1 MKYLTNMIVLIS
13 LVLPI
18 KLFSHC
24 QVPCGI
30 YDDAARIIQI
40 KEDFETIKKAM
51 FNIKDLSKKEN
62 ALSLNQ
68 LSRWVS
74 TKESHATD
82 IQNRINH
89 YFLIQRIK
97 PKKGKEYNLYA
108 TQTTLLHQVM
118 IFAMKC
124 KQTVDTKNVTE
135 ALSLLDKF
143 VDSYFDDHG
152 KDHIKQL
159 EH

>member
-1 MKYLTNMIVLIS
+1 M
-13 LVLPI
+13 
-18 KLFSHC
+18 
-24 QVPCGI
+24 
-30 YDDAARIIQI
+30 
-40 KEDFETIKKAM
+40 EDFKNQLYCNFID
-51 FNIKDLSKKEN
+51 DLSKKEN

-118 IFAMKC
+118 ILAMKC

>member
-1 MKYLTNMIVLIS
+1 MKHLTNIIALML
-13 LVLPI
+13 LALPI

-97 PKKGKEYNLYA
+97 PKKGKEYDLYA

-118 IFAMKC
+118 ILAMKC

-143 VDSYFDDHG
+143 VDSYFDEHG

>member
-1 MKYLTNMIVLIS
+1 MKHLTNITVLIF

-18 KLFSHC
+18 KLLSHC

-97 PKKGKEYNLYA
+97 PKKGKEYDLYA

-118 IFAMKC
+118 ILAMKC

-143 VDSYFDDHG
+143 VDSYFDEHG

>member
-1 MKYLTNMIVLIS
+1 MKHLTNMTVLIL

-97 PKKGKEYNLYA
+97 PKKGKEYDLYA

-118 IFAMKC
+118 ILAMKC

>member
-1 MKYLTNMIVLIS
+1 MKYLTNMIVLIF

-97 PKKGKEYNLYA
+97 PKKGKEYDLYA

-118 IFAMKC
+118 ILAMKC

-143 VDSYFDDHG
+143 VDSYFDEHG

>member
-1 MKYLTNMIVLIS
+1 MKHLTNMTVLIF
-13 LVLPI
+13 LVLHV

-89 YFLIQRIK
+89 YFLIH
-97 PKKGKEYNLYA
+97 L
-108 TQTTLLHQVM
+108 
-118 IFAMKC
+118 
-124 KQTVDTKNVTE
+124 
-135 ALSLLDKF
+135 
-143 VDSYFDDHG
+143 
-152 KDHIKQL
+152 
-159 EH
+159 